1 MSFNLVCVGVVCM
14 SLGARFLQLDLL
26 IVALRAQICMSVKV
40 APLLLL
46 LLFPSLRACARCSV
60 CESVVAGWS
69 LGLVVRGV
77 RGRSSF
83 LRHSLTLNLNGLL
96 LRCCLTVPL
105 STLSSKSDSLE
116 LR

>member
-14 SLGARFLQLDLL
+14 SLGARLQLDLL
-26 IVALRAQICMSVKV
+26 IVALRAQICMRVKVV
-40 APLLLL
+40 APLLF
-46 LLFPSLRACARCSV
+46 LLFPSPRACAWSRV
-60 CESVVAGWS
+60 CELVVVAGWS

-96 LRCCLTVPL
+96 LW
-105 STLSSKSDSLE
+105 
-116 LR
+116 